1 MNDEIRKKLYES
13 ILAKGFPE
21 DFCYIVLK
29 DYLNTDYTAKRM
41 IGYLSKFPSI
51 KIEDFV
57 DEMLAII
64 EERNRI
70 VEKHRML
77 DAQAVMNDVYNN
89 GLDDIGD
96 R

>member
-1 MNDEIRKKLYES
+1 MDDEIRNKLRKS

-21 DFCYIVLK
+21 DFCGVVIK

-41 IGYLSKFPSI
+41 IGYLSKSQSI
-51 KIEDFV
+51 RIEDFV

-77 DAQAVMNDVYNN
+77 EAQATMNDVYNN
-89 GLDDIGD
+89 GL
-96 R
+96 